1 MSASKSPQL
10 DELLEYLREQRGFD
24 FTGYKRPNVERRVEK
39 RMSDVG
45 VQSYRQYQ
53 EHLETHPEE
62 FANLFDTLLINVTG
76 FFRDP
81 ESWKFLAEEVVP
93 EILAAKAPDEP
104 IRAWVAGCATGEE
117 AYTLAMVL
125 AEALGEEQ
133 FLRRVR
139 IYASDLDQGA
149 LAVARIGAYRPAALE
164 NVPEALRARYFEDT
178 VTRRTFRPEFRRVVV
193 FGALDLVRDA
203 PISRVDLI
211 SCRNTLMYFNG
222 ELQSRILA
230 RFHFALNDAGFLFL
244 GKAEMLLR
252 QGDLFTPT
260 NLKYRVFRKV
270 PKPELRGRA
279 YVLAQTS
286 FGEASTRAANQERLR
301 EEALEADAYAQ
312 VVIDPEGRIALI
324 NDRARAMFGL
334 TRSDQGRLFQDVEL
348 SYRPLELRSVI
359 EEVRT
364 GRKARSLPA
373 IERAAPEGGL
383 QFLDVTVAPVADG
396 DGQLLGVNLTF
407 LDVTETHRLR
417 EDLRRSRQEL
427 ETAYGE
433 LQSTNEELETTNEEL
448 QSTVE
453 ELETTNEE
461 LQSTNEELQT
471 MNEELQSSNEEL
483 HTINVDLQEHGDV
496 LLGKNALLESL
507 MRSLRMA
514 VAIVNRDLEVTGWN
528 AHAESLW
535 GLRSD
540 EALGHSL
547 LALDIGLPIGTVE
560 DRIRKCLDG
569 TTEQEIGTLEAT
581 NRRGKRIS
589 CRVSCTPLLSQDG
602 RSTGVILTMEA
613 APSP

>member
-1 MSASKSPQL
+1 MTASKDL
-10 DELLEYLREQRGFD
+10 ELGELLEYLREQRGFD
-24 FTGYKRPNVERRVEK
+24 FTEYKRPNVERRIGK
-39 RMSDVG
+39 RMSDTG
-45 VQSYRQYQ
+45 VKSYRQYQ
-53 EHLETHPEE
+53 EYLETHPEE
-62 FANLFDTLLINVTG
+62 FPTLFDTLLINVTG

-81 ESWKFLAEEVVP
+81 ESWKFLAEEAVP
-93 EILAAKAPDEP
+93 EILAAKSPREP
-104 IRAWVAGCATGEE
+104 VRIWVAGCATGEE
-117 AYTLAMVL
+117 AYTMAMVF
-125 AEALGEEQ
+125 AEALGEEE

-149 LAVARIGAYRPAALE
+149 LTMARIGAYRPAALE
-164 NVPEALRARYFEDT
+164 NVPEALRARYFEET

-211 SCRNTLMYFNG
+211 GCRNTLMYFNG
-222 ELQSRILA
+222 ELQNRILA
-230 RFHFALNDAGFLFL
+230 RFHFALNVPGYLFL

-260 NLKYRVFRKV
+260 NLKYRIFRKV
-270 PKPELRGRA
+270 PKPELVDRA

-301 EEALEADAYAQ
+301 KQALATDAYAQ
-312 VVIDPEGRIALI
+312 VVIDAEGRIALI
-324 NDRARAMFGL
+324 NDRARVMFGL
-334 TRSDQGRLFQDVEL
+334 TQSDQGRLFQDVEL

-364 GRKARSLPA
+364 GRMARNLPA
-373 IERAAPEGGL
+373 IERALPEGGL

-396 DGQLLGVNLTF
+396 DDKLLGVNLTF

-417 EDLRRSRQEL
+417 EELRRSRQDL
-427 ETAYGE
+427 EVAYGE

-496 LLGKNALLESL
+496 LLEKNAFLESL
-507 MRSLRMA
+507 MRSFGMG

-547 LALDIGLPIGTVE
+547 LTLDIGLPIAGIE
-560 DRIRKCLDG
+560 DHIRKCLDG
-569 TTEQEIGTLEAT
+569 TMEQEIGTLEAT
-581 NRRGKRIS
+581 NRRGKRIF
-589 CRVSCTPLLSQDG
+589 CRVGCAPLLGQDG
-602 RSTGVILTMEA
+602 RSIGVILTMEED
-613 APSP
+613 PTP